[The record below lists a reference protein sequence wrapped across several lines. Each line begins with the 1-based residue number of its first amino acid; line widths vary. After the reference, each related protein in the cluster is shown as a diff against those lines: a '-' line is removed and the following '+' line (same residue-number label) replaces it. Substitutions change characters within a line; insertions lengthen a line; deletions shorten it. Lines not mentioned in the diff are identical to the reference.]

1 MADNP
6 TSANSANSAG
16 ITGNRKLM
24 RLVYGL
30 RSTIVAK
37 KAPEEEISAARD
49 AKVSSLYF
57 LKAFILGLPGHS
69 CRAAFAISS
78 KPRS

>member
-1 MADNP
+1 MADTP
-6 TSANSANSAG
+6 TSANSANSGG

-49 AKVSSLYF
+49 AKVSSLYL
-57 LKAFILGLPGHS
+57 LKSFHLGIAWP
-69 CRAAFAISS
+69 
-78 KPRS
+78 

>member
-1 MADNP
+1 
-6 TSANSANSAG
+6 
-16 ITGNRKLM
+16 M

-49 AKVSSLYF
+49 AKVSSLYL
-57 LKAFILGLPGHS
+57 LKIFHLGIAWP
-69 CRAAFAISS
+69 
-78 KPRS
+78 